1 MTVTVFVSR
10 AILFPREIMCF
21 GRNISR
27 LYHRHRKLCRVNS
40 ILLGK
45 CLSPSFVID
54 TWAVQRTCHSN
65 KSKVE
70 SFPGT
75 LTKQQAKELA
85 LKLTSEERE
94 HFSSALQ
101 ECKSD
106 EDKAGY
112 QRQLAGFRWST
123 TLGKPTKI
131 PSLGDVDAT
140 GKYCPVPDDWLM
152 RKYVENVPGP
162 TTKTLV
168 LVAIANAI
176 PFIGFGFLDNFIM
189 IIAGD
194 QIETI
199 LNKRFPVSTMAAA
212 ALGNT
217 VSDIIGIGS
226 VHYVEMFAHKIGFQ
240 APKLTS
246 IELNLPKTKRAAN
259 VGRVIGVTIGCFIG
273 MTPIPIFSY
282 LHDSD

>member
-152 RKYVENVPGP
+152 RKYGP